1 MNIETIVQ
9 MISQIG
15 DEPQVIQ
22 SLRKLVVALAISG
35 KIDVGESKK
44 TAIGM
49 RASLLQARATAV
61 KYGKAPKQKGQ
72 GEITWDQLPDDFSD
86 PSHFIPLG
94 AIAAIEKGKTGIKQA
109 VAGPYPLV
117 VTAAERA
124 NCDHYDFD
132 VAAAIIPLVSS
143 TGHGNASINRLH
155 YQEGRFALGTILAAV
170 IPDDPTLFSARFLF
184 EYLSAFKDDL
194 LVSRMTGTANVT
206 LSAAGISTV
215 PIPLVSPSVQ
225 KVVNDIMVSCD
236 KLEVARSSRQEMS
249 TQLLDGLISEALA
262 PKSTNFAE
270 AAE

>member
-1 MNIETIVQ
+1 MNTESIVQ

-15 DEPQVIQ
+15 DDPQVIQ
-22 SLRKLVVALAISG
+22 RFRKLVVALAISG
-35 KIDVGESKK
+35 KIDVGQSKE
-44 TAIGM
+44 AAVRM
-49 RASLLQARATAV
+49 RTSLLQARAAAV
-61 KYGKAPKQKGQ
+61 KSGRAPKQKMQ
-72 GEITWDQLPDDFSD
+72 DEITWDQLPDDFSD
-86 PSHFIPLG
+86 PSHFLPLG

-109 VAGPYPLV
+109 VTGPYPLV

-132 VAAAIIPLVSS
+132 GAAAIIPLVSS

-170 IPDDPTLFSARFLF
+170 IPDDPTLISARFLF

-206 LSAAGISTV
+206 LSVAGISTV
-215 PIPLVSPSVQ
+215 PIPLVCPSVQ
-225 KVVNDIMVSCD
+225 KIVNDIMKSCD
-236 KLEVARSSRQEMS
+236 RLEVARFSREKMS
-249 TQLLDGLISEALA
+249 TQLLDGLIAEALA
-262 PKSTNFAE
+262 PTSTSFAE